1 MVAVKDN
8 SMNTNFQKGQ
18 KVLTPDG
25 QGLIEEIIGEKITVK
40 LNSGELR
47 TYTADQLEDDSDQG

>member
-1 MVAVKDN
+1 MVIAKQYK
-8 SMNTNFQKGQ
+8 MNTNFQKGQ

-40 LNSGELR
+40 LDSGELT
-47 TYTADQLEDDSDQG
+47 TYPADKIEDDSDQG